1 MMLETFFTAIATVGG
16 LLFVVGSMLA
26 TGLSLT
32 VAEIVAP
39 LKNARLV
46 ILALLANFVLVPL
59 LAFTIVRLL
68 PLDESLQIGLIV
80 LSTVA
85 GAPFL
90 VKEVQAGKGDISLS
104 VGLMFMLMIVTIFYV
119 PLVLP
124 LLLPGVEVNAWDI
137 AKSLIVTMLVPIIL
151 GLLYRSQSP
160 ESAEHWAPLMNKVSS
175 IALLLML
182 VTGLGTSRQLIVQ
195 STSATAALIA
205 SSVTAVLVS
214 AGIVASGA
222 DVDPAVY
229 QQYAL
234 AFTLVVGMVFLV
246 AALARLGWI
255 TQFLSK
261 PVLDGFVTGLAVFVM
276 VGQLYKLFG
285 VPKPAGNT
293 VQKFFETLGELP
305 EANWITFAIG
315 AGALALLILLPRWNK
330 KIPAG
335 LLVLFGSIVLSAAL
349 NLNANF
355 GVEVVG
361 VLPQGLPSLSLPS
374 VSWAALPLMIAP
386 AIGVLLVSFSQ
397 SLGVAQN
404 YADKHDYE
412 INANQELN
420 SFALVN
426 IAAGMFGGQI
436 AGGSMAPSAVNDNA
450 GGRSQVVSL
459 VAWAA
464 VILTLLFLTPLFTN
478 LPETILA
485 ALIIN
490 ALWHTVAARKL
501 QTAHLVSRPE
511 FVLGLLA
518 FAGVIFIGVLQG
530 VLIGV
535 LFSLLIII
543 YRSSLP
549 HLAQLGKVPDAPG
562 AYSDITLHPENALV
576 PGLVI
581 LRLNSPIYF
590 GNALT
595 VRDKIMDMVKASD
608 QPVTAVLFDAAVQ
621 YALDITSSNMLKSL
635 IKRLNNQGLATYFAE
650 VQDPVL
656 AFSTKTG
663 LLDVIG
669 ADHLYPTV
677 DTAVSH
683 IENKQKEEN

>member
-1 MMLETFFTAIATVGG
+1 METSWLKRTIPILSWLPAYDRSWLTADAIAG
-16 LLFVVGSMLA
+16 
-26 TGLSLT
+26 LT
-32 VAEIVAP
+32 VW
-39 LKNARLV
+39 
-46 ILALLANFVLVPL
+46 
-59 LAFTIVRLL
+59 
-68 PLDESLQIGLIV
+68 GLIV
-80 LSTVA
+80 PQSMAFAGVA
-85 GAPFL
+85 GLPPQFGLYTL
-90 VKEVQAGKGDISLS
+90 VVS
-104 VGLMFMLMIVTIFYV
+104 
-119 PLVLP
+119 
-124 LLLPGVEVNAWDI
+124 LLLYAV
-137 AKSLIVTMLVPIIL
+137 
-151 GLLYRSQSP
+151 
-160 ESAEHWAPLMNKVSS
+160 
-175 IALLLML
+175 
-182 VTGLGTSRQLIVQ
+182 LGTSRQLIVQ

-205 SSVTAVLVS
+205 SSVTAVLVT

-222 DVDPAVY
+222 DIDPAVY

-234 AFTLVVGMVFLV
+234 AFTLVVGVVFLI

-293 VQKFFETLGELP
+293 VQKFFETLRELP
-305 EANWITFAIG
+305 EANWVTFAIG

-335 LLVLFGSIVLSAAL
+335 LIVLFGSIVLSAAL
-349 NLNANF
+349 NLNANY

-361 VLPQGLPSLSLPS
+361 VLPQGLPSFSLPS
-374 VSWAALPLMIAP
+374 VSWEVLPLMIAP

-404 YADKHDYE
+404 YADMHDYE

-426 IAAGMFGGQI
+426 IAAGLFGGQI

-501 QTAHLVSRPE
+501 HTARLESRPE

-549 HLAQLGKVPDAPG
+549 HLAELGEVPDDPG
-562 AYSDITLHPENALV
+562 DYSDITRHPENERL
-576 PGLVI
+576 PGVVI

-595 VRDKIMDMVKASD
+595 VRDKMVEMIKTSEK
-608 QPVTAVLFDAAVQ
+608 PVTTVIIDAAVQ

-635 IKRLNNQGLATYFAE
+635 IKRLHNQGIVIYFAE

-656 AFSTKTG
+656 DFSAKTG
-663 LLDVIG
+663 LLDVVG
-669 ADHLYPTV
+669 EDHLFSTV
-677 DTAVSH
+677 DAAVRYAQGARS
-683 IENKQKEEN
+683 QPA